1 MDDALVTAEWLARHV
16 GEPGLVVLDCTVNV
30 VQDASGGLRAESGR
44 ADFEQGHIP
53 TAGFADLLT
62 ELSDRSSPVEFALPA
77 PERLAAALGA
87 LGVGDGSRVVLYDS
101 GQTGWAARVWWMLR
115 WLGFDRAAILDGGL
129 VAWELDGQPLSTAP
143 ADHPPRRLAPNV
155 RPKLVADRDEV
166 LAAVGDERVRLVDT
180 LPAEHYRGD
189 WALYA
194 RPGHIPTA
202 MNLPSSELFD
212 EQGRFRPDEELVELL
227 GGDTEARHITYCGG
241 GVAASANAF
250 AMTRLGFR
258 DVAVY
263 TASLDEW
270 AADAANPM
278 VTGLD

>member
-1 MDDALVTAEWLARHV
+1 VDDALVTAEWLARHL
-16 GEPGLVVLDCTVNV
+16 GEPDLVVLDCTVNV
-30 VQDASGGLRAESGR
+30 VQEAGGLRAESGR
-44 ADFEQGHIP
+44 ADFDQGHIP

-62 ELSDRSSPVEFALPA
+62 DLSDRSSPVEFALPA

-87 LGVGDGSRVVLYDS
+87 LGVGDDSRVVLYDS

-115 WLGFDRAAILDGGL
+115 WLGLDRAAILDGGL
-129 VAWELDGQPLSTAP
+129 VAWELDGQPLSTEP
-143 ADHPPRRLAPNV
+143 AGHPRRPLTPNV
-155 RPKLVADRDEV
+155 RPELVADRDEV
-166 LAAVGDERVRLVDT
+166 LAAVGDGHTRLVDT
-180 LPAEHYRGD
+180 LPPEHYRGD

-202 MNLPSSELFD
+202 TNVPSGELFD
-212 EQGRFRPDEELVELL
+212 EQGRFRPDAELVEIL
-227 GGDTEARHITYCGG
+227 GGDTDARHITYCGG

-250 AMTRLGFR
+250 AMTRVGFR

-263 TASLDEW
+263 MASLAEW

-278 VTGLD
+278 VTGSD